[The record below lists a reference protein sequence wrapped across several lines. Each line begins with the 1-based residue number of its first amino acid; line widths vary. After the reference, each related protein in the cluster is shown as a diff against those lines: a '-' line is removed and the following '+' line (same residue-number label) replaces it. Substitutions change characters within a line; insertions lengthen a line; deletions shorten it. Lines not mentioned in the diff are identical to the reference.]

1 MFSAAMKLVFISNT
15 EVSAPKLKVY
25 SLGSPIATKGK
36 TIPNVA
42 TSLNTILKDENTVFV
57 IDVHCTFKGCEKM
70 QEQGGVIIYRHLLKL
85 FENCQDELKVIFY
98 SPISKDDLVKLKAEN
113 YVLKLLPFVQ
123 LKFEEN
129 GQFAKEL
136 AAVIKDLNCKVKS
149 SIDSQDFSKGW
160 LQFNNA
166 SENLLSGWSLAGAK
180 PIDLKDYKVLAI
192 DDQFSEWEVTYNLIF
207 PPSQLLSLKYKSQ
220 GEFRDAWRLGESA
233 VICEIE
239 SSLNEASLVLIDLY
253 LSENHESNSWR
264 TTDYLKDISGYKV
277 FKSIR
282 EKKPAIPVI
291 FHSTSNK
298 IRNYKSLT
306 TLLCDGYVVKDLR
319 IESSNFE
326 KQDTY
331 SEFASSITSA
341 IKDFGHVWLHEQF
354 NFLQEDNSNKWW
366 IEKIEK
372 KHLDDEAKEATNDKA
387 KETIKDKVKETTQK
401 FTDILKYLLLAYK
414 QLLNH
419 EPELIEQYFAENAI
433 NPYSF
438 SVGNIIHN
446 CGRLGELLGES
457 ENNAELLFLKQLR
470 NQAAHAVN
478 YHLYQLNDAKIA
490 LVLLF
495 KTLKNG
501 ENRSKNK
508 HIFDQPQPPK
518 QHRTNKYKYF
528 HQIFSYVSYYN
539 TSYDFIKASNILNL
553 YEERLKYYAEQYYEK
568 KWTQYKDN
576 VKDKECI
583 LSFCSC
589 YYRQYFAIDP
599 SISDNFQ
606 VKINGGKAT
615 IIFKS

>member
-1 MFSAAMKLVFISNT
+1 MSIIFISNEAVQRT
-15 EVSAPKLKVY
+15 KKGVY
-25 SLGSPIATKGK
+25 SNDNPIATKDNAISFNNGNLHFTFK
-36 TIPNVA
+36 NKPLSI
-42 TSLNTILKDENTVFV
+42 SKDETGNTVFV

-85 FENCQDELKVIFY
+85 FENCQDKLKVIFY
-98 SPISKDDLVKLKAEN
+98 SPISKDDLVRLRKEN

-123 LKFEEN
+123 LKFEKD
-129 GQFAKEL
+129 GQFSEEL
-136 AAVIKDLNCKVKS
+136 AAVIKGLNDKTGS
-149 SIDSQDFSKGW
+149 SVDGQDFSKGW

-180 PIDLKDYKVLAI
+180 PIDLKGYKVLAI

-220 GEFRDAWRLGESA
+220 SEFRDAWRSKESD
-233 VICEIE
+233 VLCEIE
-239 SSLNEASLVLIDLY
+239 SYLDKTSLVLIDLY
-253 LSENHESNSWR
+253 LNENHESLSWK

-277 FKSIR
+277 FKNIR
-282 EKKPAIPVI
+282 KKKPAIPVI

-354 NFLQEDNSNKWW
+354 NFLQEDNSNTWW
-366 IEKIEK
+366 IKEIK
-372 KHLDDEAKEATNDKA
+372 KNYSSDKEHAKN
-387 KETIKDKVKETTQK
+387 TTQE
-401 FTDILKYLLLAYK
+401 FANLLKYLLLAYK

-419 EPELIEQYFAENAI
+419 EPELIEQYFAEKAI

-438 SVGNIIHN
+438 SVCNIIQN
-446 CGRLGELLGES
+446 CGRLGELMGKS
-457 ENNAELLFLKQLR
+457 NSAELLFLKQLR
-470 NQAAHAVN
+470 NQAAHAIN

-501 ENRSKNK
+501 KNELNNIY
-508 HIFDQPQPPK
+508 IFDQPQPRK
-518 QHRTNKYKYF
+518 GNKYKYF
-528 HQIFSYVSYYN
+528 HQLFSYVSYYN
-539 TSYDFIKASNILNL
+539 NFYAFVDSTISDL
-553 YEERLKYYAEQYYEK
+553 YEKQLKYYAKQYYKEK
-568 KWTQYKDN
+568 WKQYDDN
-576 VKDKECI
+576 DRNCI
-583 LSFCSC
+583 LSFYSC
-589 YYRQYFAIDP
+589 YYRHYIVINP
-599 SISDNFQ
+599 SISENFQ
-606 VKINGGKAT
+606 VDIKGGKAT
-615 IIFKS
+615 IIFKSGKPPPRQ